1 MKKKLMMMLLSAMMV
16 TGSMSIAH
24 AAEPDEDFADEVIE
38 AIDVSDEKLTV
49 YGGEE
54 IAPRMD
60 SLRKLFDMN
69 YRNLLSNEMITTHS
83 SGNCIYGEEIDTKTL
98 QVTVTPNVSKS
109 DNCSMVVGICYQSS
123 MGDEYITQKHG
134 YRSFN
139 SLKGGTGDIYIDP
152 DDTKYKYYGF
162 VKNNSNSGA
171 IYGSVQFDE
180 YVNW

>member
-1 MKKKLMMMLLSAMMV
+1 MKKKFVMMLLSAMMA

-24 AAEPDEDFADEVIE
+24 AAEPDEDLSDEIIKAV
-38 AIDVSDEKLTV
+38 DVSDEKLIV
-49 YGGEE
+49 DDSEE
-54 IAPRMD
+54 IAPRMG

-69 YRNLLSNEMITTHS
+69 YRNLLSNEMVTTHS
-83 SGNCIYGEEIDTKTL
+83 SGNYIYGEEIDTKTL

-139 SLKGGTGDIYIDP
+139 SLKGGTGDIY
-152 DDTKYKYYGF
+152 
-162 VKNNSNSGA
+162 
-171 IYGSVQFDE
+171 
-180 YVNW
+180 

>member
-1 MKKKLMMMLLSAMMV
+1 MKKKFMMMLLSAMIVM
-16 TGSMSIAH
+16 GSMSIAH
-24 AAEPDEDFADEVIE
+24 AAEPDEDIADEI
-38 AIDVSDEKLTV
+38 IDVSDEKLTV
-49 YGGEE
+49 YDGEE

-60 SLRKLFDMN
+60 SLRNLFNMN

-83 SGNCIYGEEIDTKTL
+83 SDNYIYGEEIDTKAL

-109 DNCSMVVGICYQSS
+109 DNCSMIVGICYQSS

-171 IYGSVQFDE
+171 IYGSVQFYE